1 MRVLFSRSHPHITL
15 QVRSVLRRPA
25 GEFALVAQ
33 CERCHRFVYQV
44 LPRTPSGRA
53 VAIHRLKE
61 FIREH
66 GRVRHE
72 AIRISAN

>member
-1 MRVLFSRSHPHITL
+1 MRVLYSRKHPHITL
-15 QVRSVLRRPA
+15 QVRWRLRPPP
-25 GEFALVAQ
+25 GEFAMVVQ
-33 CERCHRFVYQV
+33 CERCHRLSYHT

-66 GRVRHE
+66 AQVRHVP
-72 AIRISAN
+72 IQISRN

>member
-1 MRVLFSRSHPHITL
+1 MRVLFSRKHPHITL
-15 QVRSVLRRPA
+15 QVRWRLRPPP
-25 GEFALVAQ
+25 GEVALVAQ

-61 FIREH
+61 FVQEH
-66 GRVRHE
+66 GQVRHE